1 MAHCCQSRNLI
12 SILFLMGGKNIFV
25 YFLVLKTKNK
35 INVNA
40 VTLAQITFP
49 DALSFSDLG

>member
-35 INVNA
+35 TNVNA